1 MLNVKDCHLKLI
13 HIHVYIQYINT
24 IYIHIYLESN
34 ISLPLNIYIFTHTIY
49 TRDILCEYIGKYMYT
64 CSNMYIYT
72 SVCVCIKA
80 LKAQY
85 IGMQVFQKAAAK
97 LNQMSQMWEKSK
109 GNIAEFIRAVSS
121 WRKWVIEFKRLS
133 IKMKM
138 VKVWSNHKVKQNFK
152 MTN

>member
-1 MLNVKDCHLKLI
+1 MWTSLDETSKCSLNNFWYCILNHYIQLLSQGQYSSRGSILLNVKDCHLKLI

-34 ISLPLNIYIFTHTIY
+34 ISLPLSIYIFTHTIY
-49 TRDILCEYIGKYMYT
+49 TRDILCEYTGKYMYT

-85 IGMQVFQKAAAK
+85 IGMQVF
-97 LNQMSQMWEKSK
+97 
-109 GNIAEFIRAVSS
+109 
-121 WRKWVIEFKRLS
+121 
-133 IKMKM
+133 
-138 VKVWSNHKVKQNFK
+138 
-152 MTN
+152 